1 MISYKLHNNNPC
13 KMKMC
18 DCTCNPADGSITVA
32 KLAKETI
39 NLILGTSLDG
49 LHIGATSIAGH
60 RQVNTLQELY
70 NIEDTIL
77 SESGTNEKEDAIGQ
91 EWWVQEKGRRYRLNS
106 WDNRKNNHGW
116 SPTELIYLEGTQI
129 VISDTA
135 PADINDIW
143 ADDTEKSIPEYLNE
157 DLKSIQDAIAALQEV
172 VNKHEYIFNNHID
185 SGSFSNNVA
194 DDIMSIPAEIPEGV
208 EVPDSNEPIVDEDY
222 PEYANTFSP
231 NVKHISIK
239 AGKYEQMVANLDKF
253 VNNELLWCT
262 DTLRLYIKNEGQ
274 LVWLNKI
281 GGSGGSGNVNPDDL
295 DNLTTIG
302 LTAPSGQ
309 VYRIKVNN
317 DGKLI
322 VYKKQLDIPQSEP
335 SGGTDDGT
343 GWIYVTT
350 LFLQKLYINSIYCGG
365 LSSDKHSYNYCSHN
379 FVELSNLTGKDVNL
393 KGLSLQYTSS
403 GSNWHVLPLEG
414 EIKNGS
420 TFLIRGA
427 QCSVINANTTRIKV
441 NNYDMEWYDTDGE
454 LIKFDNTKAKFYLTW
469 GTEPQKVASPYQSA
483 KSNTEEKTE
492 IRLSKGYIDFVGLN
506 IENAGT
512 VDKVDGSEKS
522 PYGYLNSN
530 RLLTKYYSM
539 DPVKQATKAL
549 SARNNAN
556 DWYFVDLTKDVI
568 PMVEEYAPK
577 ASFENKNIFYNKTH
591 LDKNKPNYIVC
602 TFGIQATAPNATR
615 CFNWISADYYDE
627 FIWYRK
633 KGAQEW
639 TKVESFKNEVGVRKY
654 YNRIRS
660 EFTDGTPFVTHKA
673 IIKNLSA
680 GTYEY
685 KVGRNDSYISDV
697 LTFTVIENPTDF
709 TFVQV
714 SDQQGFRWDEYQI
727 WKSSAE
733 YISNNV
739 SNLDFTINTG
749 DLTQNGNRLNEWLD
763 YYDARKSLRNKEEM
777 TVIGNND
784 LCPVNTYL
792 LGGGED
798 DDKLNSINMRYFYT
812 YEIDEE
818 NPPVFELEG
827 KEIFVDSL
835 YSFNFGNTHFICA
848 NSEIPI
854 NTELKVYGLS
864 NNGQVYAE
872 MEKWCKR
879 DVDKHS
885 DKLWR
890 IAVCHELP
898 FTIVTQYNVNQ
909 FYWNGVETNEQRG
922 GSRINTNNA
931 PDHTYWFSKFCQNN
945 DVRLVIGGHKHTYAT
960 TFPLLENAENSMKPI
975 IQVTPAMLENW
986 FKSDPTKLYK
996 DESDPQLA
1004 NQLFPSAWM
1013 VDDTYKIQKHL
1024 CTFQLVNKITAP
1036 VYITNQ
1042 ATGYKHTSNKELPS
1056 AQIPWNQY
1064 FFPCTSEIVDK
1075 NTVTDTVNPGQRY
1088 PFYTVYNVSNNNITC
1103 TTKKINNLFT
1113 SAGKYN
1119 VNIPSSNAAPEAI
1132 GGNGTYNNGNDI
1144 IIIER

>member
-1 MISYKLHNNNPC
+1 MQTYKLNNGNPC
-13 KMKMC
+13 RMKMC
-18 DCTCNPADGSITVA
+18 DCVCNPADGSITIA
-32 KLAKETI
+32 KLSRDTI
-39 NLILGTSLDG
+39 NFILGNPIKG
-49 LHIGATSIAGH
+49 LHFPATDIAGH
-60 RQVNTLQELY
+60 RQVNTLQELF
-70 NIEDTIL
+70 ELSDKVL
-77 SESGTNEKEDAIGQ
+77 SESGTNENNDAIGQ
-91 EWWVQEKGRRYRLNS
+91 EWWVQEKGRNYRLNY
-106 WDNRKNNHGW
+106 WDNRNNKNGW
-116 SPTELIYLEGTQI
+116 SPSEIVYLEGTQI

-135 PADINDIW
+135 PADINDFW
-143 ADDTEKSIPEYLNE
+143 ADSTEKSIPEYENE

-172 VNKHEYIFNNHID
+172 VNKHEYIFSNHMD
-185 SGSFSNNVA
+185 SGNFTNNTA
-194 DDIMSIPAEIPEGV
+194 NDIMTVEAEMPEEIEGS
-208 EVPDSNEPIVDEDY
+208 ETPNTDEDY
-222 PEYANTFSP
+222 PTYADEVSP

-239 AGKYEQMVANLDKF
+239 AGNYDKLLENLDKF
-253 VNNELLWCT
+253 VNNELLWCI
-262 DTLRLYIKNEGQ
+262 DVQRLYIKSNGQ
-274 LVWLNKI
+274 LIWLNKNS
-281 GGSGGSGNVNPDDL
+281 GGSGGSGDISSDDL
-295 DNLTTIG
+295 DNLDTIG
-302 LTAPSGQ
+302 LVAPSGQ

-322 VYKKQLDIPQSEP
+322 VYKKQLDTPQPEP
-335 SGGTDDGT
+335 SGGVDDGT

-350 LFLQKLYINSIYCGG
+350 LLLQKLYINSLYCGG
-365 LSSDKHSYNYCSHN
+365 LNSNQHSYNYCSHN

-393 KGLSLQYTSS
+393 KGLSLQYSAS
-403 GSNWHVLPLEG
+403 GTDWHVLPLEG
-414 EIKNGS
+414 EIKSGS

-441 NNYDMEWYDTDGE
+441 DTYDMEWYDTDGE

-469 GTEPQKVASPYQSA
+469 GDKPQTVASPYQSA
-483 KSNTEEKTE
+483 KTADEGKTE

-512 VDKVDGSEKS
+512 VDKVDGSEKN
-522 PYGYLNSN
+522 PYAYLNTN
-530 RLLTKYYSM
+530 RLFTKYYSM

-556 DWYFVDLTKDVI
+556 DWYFVDLTKDII
-568 PMVEEYAPK
+568 PMIEEYKPK

-591 LDKNKPNYIVC
+591 LDTTKPNYVVC

-633 KGAQEW
+633 QGSSTW
-639 TKVESFKNEVGVRKY
+639 TKQESFKDEIGVRKY

-660 EFTDGTPFVTHKA
+660 EFTDGTPFVAHKA

-685 KVGRNDSYISDV
+685 KVGRDDKYISDV
-697 LTFTVIENPTDF
+697 MTFTVIENPTNF
-709 TFVQV
+709 SFVQV

-727 WKSSAE
+727 WKSSAQ
-733 YISNNV
+733 YISDNV
-739 SNLDFTINTG
+739 NDFSFTINTG

-763 YYDARKSLRNKEEM
+763 YYDARKPLRNKEEM

-798 DDKLNSINMRYFYT
+798 DDKLNAINMRYFYT
-812 YEIDEE
+812 YEIDED
-818 NPPVFELEG
+818 NPPVFTIED

-835 YSFNFGNTHFICA
+835 YSFNYGNTHFMCV

-864 NNGQVYAE
+864 ENGQVYEE
-872 MEKWCKR
+872 MEKWCKK
-879 DVDKHS
+879 DIDKNS
-885 DKLWR
+885 KTWN

-909 FYWNGVETNEQRG
+909 FYWDGVETSEQRG
-922 GSRINTNNA
+922 GSRINTNNK
-931 PDHTYWFSKFCQNN
+931 PEHTYWFSKFCQNN
-945 DVRLVIGGHKHTYAT
+945 NIRLAIGGHKHTYAA
-960 TFPLLENAENSMKPI
+960 TFPLLENEENSMKPI
-975 IQVTPAMLENW
+975 IQVTPQMLKNW
-986 FKSDPTKLYK
+986 FNSDSTKLYE
-996 DESDPQLA
+996 DTSDPLLNGQK
-1004 NQLFPSAWM
+1004 FPSAWIN
-1013 VDDTYKIQKHL
+1013 DDTYKVQKHL
-1024 CTFQLVNKITAP
+1024 CTFELVNKITAP
-1036 VYITNQ
+1036 IYITNQ

-1056 AQIPWNQY
+1056 AQIPWDQY
-1064 FFPCTSEIVDK
+1064 FFPCTSNIVDK

-1088 PFYTVYNVSNNNITC
+1088 PFYTIYEITNDQIKC

-1113 SAGKYN
+1113 QAGKYN